1 MVKSMTSKSIKVY
14 QETTEWTDSNASN
27 HVYIFNERV
36 SGRSATAIAYIPAG
50 TDRVQKF
57 RTPLKLDLKDRKFEE
72 IT

>member
-14 QETTEWTDSNASN
+14 QETTEWTDSNAGN
-27 HVYIFNERV
+27 HVYIFNV
-36 SGRSATAIAYIPAG
+36 KISGRSATAIAYIPRG
-50 TDRVQKF
+50 QTKVHKF